1 MKICYLGE
9 NGSVHNQKWIKA
21 LALIPEIKLHVIT
34 FDRGVIFEN
43 ADYHFLKTYTGNR
56 TDYLLNMPRL
66 KSLVKSIQPDVL
78 HAHYA
83 TSYGFMAASTGF
95 HPLIITGWGADIFDT
110 SKNLFMNRLL
120 RYSFRKADAI
130 TVLSEI
136 TKKEIAKLT
145 DKNVELIPFGVETD
159 KFIPAPKSDSNLLRI
174 GTIRTLSEKYGVEYL
189 IRAFALVA
197 KKYPQIV
204 LDIVGDGELMDKLV
218 ALTLELGVA
227 DKVVF
232 HGFISQQKEFD
243 KYYSILSQLDIFAI
257 LSVLDSETFGVASVE
272 AGACGIPVIA
282 SNVGGLTEVIR
293 DGITGLIVPPKDV
306 MKTAEAIEKLITDKQ
321 LRESMQLAGRK
332 FVMENYDWKKCVGKM
347 MDLYASLQL
356 THA

>member
-9 NGSVHNQKWIKA
+9 NGSVHNQKWIR
-21 LALIPEIKLHVIT
+21 ALIQVHEIELHVIT
-34 FDRGVIFEN
+34 FDRGLIFEG
-43 ADYHFLKTYTGNR
+43 AEYHFLKMYSGNR
-56 TDYLLNMPRL
+56 IDYFLNIPRIQ
-66 KSLVKSIQPDVL
+66 SLVKAINPDIL

-83 TSYGFMAASTGF
+83 TSYGFMAAFTGF

-110 SKNLFMNRLL
+110 AKNFFIKRLL
-120 RYSFRKADAI
+120 RYSFHQADAI

-136 TKKEIAKLT
+136 TRKEIVKLT
-145 DKNVELIPFGVETD
+145 KKKVDLIPFGVDTD
-159 KFIPAPKSDSNLLRI
+159 KFIPATKSASKFFRI

-197 KKYPQIV
+197 GKYPNIV
-204 LDIVGDGELMDKLV
+204 LDIVGDGELKDKLV
-218 ALTLELGVA
+218 ALSGELGVS

-257 LSVLDSETFGVASVE
+257 LSVLDSETFGVAAVE
-272 AGACGIPVIA
+272 ASACGIPVVA
-282 SNVGGLTEVIR
+282 TNVGGLTEVIL
-293 DGITGLIVPPKDV
+293 DGKTGLIVPPRDV
-306 MKTAEAIEKLITDKQ
+306 LKTAKAIEKLISDQQ
-321 LRESMQLAGRK
+321 LRNSMRVAGRN
-332 FVMENYDWKKCVGKM
+332 FVMENYDWKKCVSKM
-347 MDLYASLQL
+347 VDLYASLQQ